1 MKKEFI
7 IDIQYGNI
15 YGEGNG
21 ETVILKGD
29 YLYENNNY
37 VENLVI
43 SIKDE
48 NDNIEEYKIKANGY
62 NFKVFIGKFSSS
74 DSDDIYIYGKKDKSG
89 ENLVNIIYKYN
100 KGKLIELFN
109 GENFSSNIIKVDLI
123 YDLENQLINLL
134 VYEKILENNNSKAFN
149 KTNTLIS
156 LKNNKI
162 NVIDKYSTVSDKSI
176 LNKIE
181 ENNIKAKILDKLP
194 KDATFISFD
203 KFGGNNEL
211 IIKDIDGDGID
222 EIICGY
228 VSKKVQYISVFR
240 EKGGKI
246 NLLDTI
252 LGEGYDISDLIIEKL
267 NPRSRNNIIIGWKVA
282 SIWSHLDILE
292 FKENKF
298 NRLLK
303 GSSINYS
310 KIDIVKFEDRKNKS
324 VNIALW
330 SHETGEAYSI
340 QIYSF
345 KGDNL
350 EKTSKYDRN
359 YFEKVEE
366 YYKKLIDRT
375 RETPKYLYYLID
387 AECKSG
393 KKKEAIENI
402 NKALQHSNP
411 YPSIEE
417 LKRLRKRI

>member
-1 MKKEFI
+1 MSLAGKIFQAYGPRLYSVIREDPYQLAD
-7 IDIQYGNI
+7 DIPGVGFKLADEIAERVGIFTDSDQRIRCGLLYTLLQAV
-15 YGEGNG
+15 GNG
-21 ETVILKGD
+21 HTFLPQ
-29 YLYENNNY
+29 
-37 VENLVI
+37 
-43 SIKDE
+43 
-48 NDNIEEYKIKANGY
+48 EELLAQA
-62 NFKVFIGKFSSS
+62 S
-74 DSDDIYIYGKKDKSG
+74 
-89 ENLVNIIYKYN
+89 
-100 KGKLIELFN
+100 ELL
-109 GENFSSNIIKVDLI
+109 KVDRSLM
-123 YDLENQLINLL
+123 
-134 VYEKILENNNSKAFN
+134 EKHLMDMQ
-149 KTNTLIS
+149 
-156 LKNNKI
+156 
-162 NVIDKYSTVSDKSI
+162 IDKRIVVKEGRLQGRPTGPHRDVPGGGGQPPAGHTMWSEDLGQEDLARSAEPDRALSERTEDLPGVYRPMRAVYAAQYYYLE
-176 LNKIE
+176 LNTAKMLHDL
-181 ENNIKAKILDKLP
+181 NIHGDIP
-194 KDATFISFD
+194 R
-203 KFGGNNEL
+203 GQ
-211 IIKDIDGDGID
+211 IDGRL
-222 EIICGY
+222 
-228 VSKKVQYISVFR
+228 QQ
-240 EKGGKI
+240 
-246 NLLDTI
+246 
-252 LGEGYDISDLIIEKL
+252 IEQ
-267 NPRSRNNIIIGWKVA
+267 
-282 SIWSHLDILE
+282 D
-292 FKENKF
+292 KF

-387 AECKSG
+387 AECKCG